1 MQAPLRT
8 IATLCAA
15 AFCASAA
22 HAGFFSNP
30 PLVISALPGE
40 TVLRMELN
48 GYANYGQADAAAD
61 VAYRGDSHTWVF
73 TLPSALQ
80 SADLSGAYF
89 RAALVLDDVYGV
101 DPLLYSFNIA
111 TGGAAAFSGAANMA
125 HGGPFN
131 SVFTN
136 WTVRDYAMAGVPG
149 SPWSFSLSNTSAT
162 AAFNWIGVD
171 WIELHVPTAA
181 VPEPASAWLLALGAV
196 GLGMHLAARRRN
208 NASPQL
214 KNK

>member
-1 MQAPLRT
+1 MQAPVRT
-8 IATLCAA
+8 ITTLLLAA
-15 AFCASAA
+15 LCASAA
-22 HAGFFSNP
+22 HAGFFSDPQPVVSNP
-30 PLVISALPGE
+30 PGE

-48 GYANYGQADAAAD
+48 AYANYGQADAAAD

-89 RAALVLDDVYGV
+89 QAALVLDDHYGV
-101 DPLLYSFNIA
+101 DPAQYAFNIA
-111 TGGAAAFSGAANMA
+111 TGGAAAFGGAANLA
-125 HGGPFN
+125 HGGPFD

-136 WTVRDYAMAGVPG
+136 WAVRDYAMTGAPG

-162 AAFNWIGVD
+162 GAFDWIAVD

-181 VPEPASAWLLALGAV
+181 VPEPASAWLLALGAA
-196 GLGMHLAARRRN
+196 GLGFQLAARRRN
-208 NASPQL
+208 IASP
-214 KNK
+214 